1 MSHTTLSGFE
11 VLDGFVALPRAGV
24 WHADLVLDDTEGQ
37 TLPTAVTLQVGDSL
51 SLVGTVVRG
60 GEWQGR
66 RSVRVVG
73 GAGGLSTEVTGRW
86 YAGAPFRLPIRDTLE
101 EAGEKLSPTSSDD
114 VLDVTATPGWL
125 RTRGHACDA
134 LSRLTHDA
142 GAVWRVLPDGT
153 VWVGAETWPNAKP
166 MPDAVIMSNAPTSGR
181 LSFTTERPTLIPGQ
195 TFEGRKVSNVDM
207 IITSTAIRVEA
218 WIETEPGSLTD
229 RVKRGLRSII
239 EAVVGPRLDYLAAYP
254 ARVVNQLADG
264 RVECVTDDARI
275 GSIGPMP
282 IRLGIPGA
290 TVKVAPGARAYVGF
304 DGGNPKA
311 PFLASFEAGSLKE
324 ITITADTE
332 VSVQAPTIK
341 IGGGGLPGARQGDL
355 VMIGGGL
362 PGLPGN
368 PPHGSI
374 TLGVDGLKIP
384 ANVPIPFW
392 VHGPGA
398 TPGAP
403 WIPLVGQIATGN
415 PAVRE

>member
-11 VLDGFVALPRAGV
+11 VLDGHVSLPRHGV

-73 GAGGLSTEVTGRW
+73 GAGGLSTELTGRW

-101 EAGEKLSPTSSDD
+101 EAGEKLSTTSSDD
-114 VLDVTATPGWL
+114 VLDVTATPGWS
-125 RTRGHACDA
+125 RTGGPACDA
-134 LSRLTHDA
+134 LHRLVGDA
-142 GAVWRVLPDGT
+142 GATWRVLPDGT
-153 VWVGAETWPNAKP
+153 VWVGTETWPNASP
-166 MPDAVIMSNAPTSGR
+166 IDDNVITADAPTSGR
-181 LSFTTERPTLIPGQ
+181 LSFATERPTLLPGQ
-195 TFEGRKVSNVDM
+195 TLNGRRVSYVELA
-207 IITSTAIRVEA
+207 ITSDRIRVEA
-218 WIETEPGSLTD
+218 WIEVDGATVTD
-229 RVKRGLRSII
+229 RIKRGLRAII
-239 EAVVGPRLDYLAAYP
+239 DSVVGPRLDYLAAYP

-290 TVKVAPGARAYVGF
+290 SVRVEPGARAYVSF

-324 ITITADTE
+324 LLLTADTE

-341 IGGGGLPGARQGDL
+341 IGGGNLPAARQGDL

-362 PGLPGN
+362 PPLSG
-368 PPHGSI
+368 PPHGTIALAATGPMVS
-374 TLGVDGLKIP
+374 G
-384 ANVPIPFW
+384 APIPFW
-392 VHGPGA
+392 IYGP
-398 TPGAP
+398 TV
-403 WIPLVGQIATGN
+403 PLPLCGQISTGN
-415 PAVRE
+415 PSVKE